1 MSVYNSAA
9 LAAAMNSSINN
20 VTGGETTP
28 ENFSGAVN
36 LGTYIKNP
44 RNIIINNVTGR
55 TINGLT
61 ITANND
67 GTITVTGTATANTN
81 LFIVNNA
88 ITVSVGSYQKL
99 PKGVYIIS
107 GSPVGAGERGY
118 IMSIR
123 YGDSTSSSAILRIPA
138 QTKVTIDNSNGTY
151 NFIAPYISVWS
162 GETVNVTFTPTL
174 IKVR

>member
-1 MSVYNSAA
+1 MSVYNSAS
-9 LAAAMNSSINN
+9 LAAAMNSSLNN

-28 ENFSGAVN
+28 ENFNGAVN

-55 TINGLT
+55 IINGLT
-61 ITANND
+61 ITVNND

-88 ITVSVGSYQKL
+88 LTASTSSYQEL
-99 PKGVYIIS
+99 SKGVYIMS
-107 GSPVGAGERGY
+107 GSPAGSAESKF
-118 IMSIR
+118 IMSLR
-123 YGDSTSSSAILRIPA
+123 YGTATTSTAIMRIPA
-138 QTKVTIDNSNGTY
+138 QTKATIDNSNGAY
-151 NFIAPYISVWS
+151 KFIAPYISVWN
-162 GETVNVTFTPTL
+162 GQTINATFTPTL

>member
-9 LAAAMNSSINN
+9 LATAMNSSINN
-20 VTGGETTP
+20 ITGGETTS

-81 LFIVNNA
+81 LFIVNNTL
-88 ITVSVGSYQKL
+88 TVSANSYQEL

-107 GSPVGAGERGY
+107 GSPVGADVNKY
-118 IMSIR
+118 TMSIR
-123 YGDSTSSSAILRIPA
+123 YGRTTSGTAILRIPA
-138 QTKVTIDNSNGTY
+138 QTKVTIDNNDGAYKFT
-151 NFIAPYISVWS
+151 APYISVWS
-162 GETVNVTFTPTL
+162 SQTVNVTFTPTL

>member
-9 LAAAMNSSINN
+9 LAAAINSSINN
-20 VTGGETTP
+20 VTGGETTS

-44 RNIIINNVTGR
+44 RNIIINNATGR

-81 LFIVNNA
+81 LFIVDNTL
-88 ITVSVGSYQKL
+88 TVSVNSYQKL
-99 PKGVYIIS
+99 PKGTYIIS
-107 GSPVGAGERGY
+107 GSPVGADVNKY

-123 YGDSTSSSAILRIPA
+123 YGRTATSAAIQRISA
-138 QTKVTIDNSNGTY
+138 QTKVTIDNNDGTY
-151 NFIAPYISVWS
+151 NFIAPYISVWN
-162 GETVNVTFTPTL
+162 GQTVNVTFIPTL

>member
-9 LAAAMNSSINN
+9 LAAAMNNAINN

-28 ENFSGAVN
+28 ENFGGAVN
-36 LGTYIKNP
+36 LGKYIKNP

-55 TINGLT
+55 IINGLT

-88 ITVSVGSYQKL
+88 LTVSNNSYQEL
-99 PKGVYIIS
+99 SKGVYIIS
-107 GSPVGAGERGY
+107 GSPVGSVESKF
-118 IMSIR
+118 IMSLR
-123 YGDSTSSSAILRIPA
+123 YGTTAAGTAIKRIPA
-138 QTKVTIDNSNGTY
+138 QTKVTIDNSNGAY
-151 NFIAPYISVWS
+151 KFIAPYISVWN
-162 GETVNVTFTPTL
+162 GQTINATFTPTL

>member
-20 VTGGETTP
+20 ITGGETTP
-28 ENFSGAVN
+28 EDLKGAVN

-44 RNIIINNVTGR
+44 RNIIINSATGR
-55 TINGLT
+55 IINGLT

-67 GTITVTGTATANTN
+67 GTITVRGTATTNTN

-88 ITVSVGSYQKL
+88 PIISANSYQEL
-99 PKGVYIIS
+99 PKGVYAIS
-107 GSPVGAGERGY
+107 GSPVGAVESKF
-118 IMSIR
+118 IMSFR
-123 YGDSTSSSAILRIPA
+123 YGATTTGTSLMRIPA

-151 NFIAPYISVWS
+151 KFIAPYISVW
-162 GETVNVTFTPTL
+162 GGQTIDATFTPTL